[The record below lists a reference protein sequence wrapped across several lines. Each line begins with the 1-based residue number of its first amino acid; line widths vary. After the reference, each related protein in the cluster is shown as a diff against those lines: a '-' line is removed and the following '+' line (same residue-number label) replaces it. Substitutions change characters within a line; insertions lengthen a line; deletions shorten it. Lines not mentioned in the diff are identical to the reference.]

1 MRLLLSQGT
10 LLTLVVVEAVLALH
24 LEGVLAVDAGP
35 AGRAR
40 TAANEGRRKDEF
52 MVSGFREWLMPSRLG
67 VKLPLAKCRLKWFK
81 VYFSDYLLG
90 AECLKHFITDLPC
103 TRVPFNRNRK

>member
-35 AGRAR
+35 AGGAR
-40 TAANEGRRKDEF
+40 TAANEG
-52 MVSGFREWLMPSRLG
+52 GG
-67 VKLPLAKCRLKWFK
+67 
-81 VYFSDYLLG
+81 G
-90 AECLKHFITDLPC
+90 
-103 TRVPFNRNRK
+103 